1 MAPKPARRIRARLLA
16 WVEVIGCLIF
26 LSCSISPN
34 ILTLRDDQI
43 EEILRSEAARVIMA
57 SEDWDNFSKYQFF
70 LADFP
75 RKDILGLS
83 IGDGR
88 IYISYS
94 LAFRALNDSSH
105 RWLLRQTVAHEI
117 AHETAAHAKRE
128 GVVWFNRA
136 AFTPGASGREFGLPW
151 YVRFHN
157 YSREKELE
165 ADRIGLAYWKKLGWD
180 CRIWVEILENF
191 ERQGYRGDS
200 YHPTSN
206 RLRQAR
212 NLCDD
217 SPQAHLS
224 QGP

>member
-1 MAPKPARRIRARLLA
+1 MAPKPARRIQARLLA

-34 ILTLRDDQI
+34 ILTLRDDRI
-43 EEILRSEAARVIMA
+43 EEILRSEAARIMTV

-83 IGDGR
+83 IGNGR

-94 LAFRALNDSSH
+94 LAFQALNDSSH

-117 AHETAAHAKRE
+117 AHEAAAHANRE
-128 GVVWFNRA
+128 GGAWFNRA
-136 AFTPGASGREFGLPW
+136 PFVWGASGREVGLPW
-151 YVRFHN
+151 YMRFHN

-165 ADRIGLAYWKKLGWD
+165 ADRIALDYWMKLGWD
-180 CRIWVEILENF
+180 CRIWVRILQDFQTRN
-191 ERQGYRGDS
+191 YTGDAF
-200 YHPTSN
+200 HPTDR
-206 RLRQAR
+206 RLQQAE
-212 NLCDD
+212 NVC
-217 SPQAHLS
+217 A
-224 QGP
+224 G